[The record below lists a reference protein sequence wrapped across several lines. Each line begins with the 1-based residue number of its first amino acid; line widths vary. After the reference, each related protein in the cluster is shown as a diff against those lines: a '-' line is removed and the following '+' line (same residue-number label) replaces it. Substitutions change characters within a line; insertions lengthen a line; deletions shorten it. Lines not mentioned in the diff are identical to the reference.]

1 MAAAIAF
8 LVGTTGGYA
17 IDEVI
22 RSDRETDLE
31 HEVARLKDEV
41 SQKTNADVPSDEE
54 VSAALA
60 QSGRSMRISECKPRQ
75 AVPGVT
81 CSGIITTTAG
91 SFAGASQPVCSPLL
105 KLRAPGG
112 KSNEYLEG
120 ADNETGTDVG
130 CNHGRIGIRAI
141 GNARKGR
148 RSVLGMPGSALRRV
162 TESVLAR
169 GSLLRSA
176 HDKAH
181 RGDEGAGIFVAYL
194 P

>member
-1 MAAAIAF
+1 MALNKPSGGAVLAAAIAF

-54 VSAALA
+54 VNAALA

-75 AVPGVT
+75 FVPGVT

-91 SFAGASQPVCSPLL
+91 SFAGVIQPGVLSFA
-105 KLRAPGG
+105 KI
-112 KSNEYLEG
+112 EG
-120 ADNETGTDVG
+120 VW
-130 CNHGRIGIRAI
+130 RQIQ
-141 GNARKGR
+141 
-148 RSVLGMPGSALRRV
+148 
-162 TESVLAR
+162 
-169 GSLLRSA
+169 
-176 HDKAH
+176 
-181 RGDEGAGIFVAYL
+181 
-194 P
+194 